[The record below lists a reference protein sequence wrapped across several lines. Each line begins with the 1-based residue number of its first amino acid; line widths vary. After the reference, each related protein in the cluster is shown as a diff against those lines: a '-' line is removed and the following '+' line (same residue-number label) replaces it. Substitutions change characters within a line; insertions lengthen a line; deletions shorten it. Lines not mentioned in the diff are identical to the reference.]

1 MNERE
6 DWEDDS
12 EAEGNGEPLT
22 VAREESVGGPALAE
36 MQGQLLRMRADF
48 ENYRRRNATASA
60 DARRKEKASV
70 QKALLPVY
78 DNFVRALDSAE
89 THEEVVPYM
98 QGLEM
103 IREHFERF
111 FSEQGALAICP
122 AIGEEFDPN
131 MHEAAGVV
139 PAINDEDAG
148 MVAHLVQIGFAMDD
162 LLLRPAQVLV
172 YSEGN

>member
-6 DWEDDS
+6 DWEEDS
-12 EAEGNGEPLT
+12 EAEGNGEPLGG
-22 VAREESVGGPALAE
+22 VRDVSAGGPALAE

-48 ENYRRRNATASA
+48 ENYRRRNSSVSA
-60 DARRKEKASV
+60 DARRDEKASILR
-70 QKALLPVY
+70 ALLPVY
-78 DNFVRALDSAE
+78 DNFGRALDSAE
-89 THEEVVPYM
+89 THEEVLPYM

-111 FSEQGALAICP
+111 FAEQGAQAICP

-148 MVAHLVQIGFAMDD
+148 TVAHLVQCGFALGD
-162 LLLRPAQVLV
+162 LLLRPAAVLV
-172 YSEGN
+172 YSGGN